1 MLHRVLMCFI
11 VLAVFAESIR
21 NAKRVLSIDELIR
34 ILEASYTKC
43 PPKCIEIWDTL
54 NFDDIC
60 VDIGNGTIGGIQG
73 GHQTPQVEKP
83 HLFNIVKDDGAVN
96 VWWKA
101 LSTTPAW
108 TPLDKCPL
116 NIQAYFPVHIPT
128 VHRQPEPDNK
138 LIPLEK
144 IAEQIIDVYG
154 RQDTSLNLRTSWVQ
168 LIDKLRNPPR
178 SSMQSRTWAEFIHML
193 DPRLERAGGDK
204 ICDIHVRGHDRD
216 GVAGPDPIPHN
227 SEEKYIDCIAPPEIR
242 MKLVG
247 KGRSF
252 NQEYINLH
260 VKVGWMY
267 AFLVRETG
275 TETIS
280 VAPGMIKELLVG
292 DEIRVHWWLNTDQ
305 DWTKK
310 LRPLNKGA
318 GPWID
323 VVTEDALF
331 PQILRLTD
339 MGKVRVSQVNVIE
352 LYRKHLQDKTNLENR
367 QVIARAKKAK
377 RRKT

>member
-1 MLHRVLMCFI
+1 
-11 VLAVFAESIR
+11 VFAESIR
-21 NAKRVLSIDELIR
+21 NAERVLSIGELIK

-43 PPKCIEIWDTL
+43 PPKCVEIWDAL
-54 NFDDIC
+54 NFDEIC

-73 GHQTPQVEKP
+73 GHRTPQVEKP
-83 HLFNIVKDDGAVN
+83 HLFSIVKEDGGVH

-101 LSTTPAW
+101 LSTTKVW
-108 TPLDKCPL
+108 TPLNKCPL
-116 NIQAYFPVHIPT
+116 NIQAYFPVYIPA
-128 VHRQPEPDNK
+128 VIREPEAELK
-138 LIPLEK
+138 LAPLEK
-144 IAEQIIDVYG
+144 VADLIQDVYG
-154 RQDTSLNLRTSWVQ
+154 EKDGSVDLRASWIQ
-168 LIDKLRNPPR
+168 LVDKLRHPPNA
-178 SSMQSRTWAEFIHML
+178 SMQSSTWRDFIHML
-193 DPRLERAGGDK
+193 DPRLSSADGDK
-204 ICDIHVRGHDRD
+204 ICDIQVQGHDTD
-216 GVAGPDPIPHN
+216 GEAGVEPLPHN
-227 SEEKYIDCIAPPEIR
+227 SEEKYIEVIAPPEVR

-247 KGRSF
+247 KGKTY
-252 NQEYINLH
+252 NQEYITLH

-292 DEIRVHWWLNTDQ
+292 DEIRVQWWLNTDQ

-323 VVTEDALF
+323 IVSEDSLF
-331 PQILRLTD
+331 PQILRLTE

-352 LYRKHLQDKTNLENR
+352 LYRKLLQDKTNLENR
-367 QVIARAKKAK
+367 KLMKKQNKSK
-377 RRKT
+377 RRKK